1 MAQRYVAMLSMPASS
16 ATAKAELAAPGLG
29 GCSQRRHPKGL
40 QSGSTWSRAR
50 ERGRHELAGLGA
62 WQGAYK
68 LTRSRVS
75 GSGVMIGHYERD
87 SEIKFGDAYVGG

>member
-1 MAQRYVAMLSMPASS
+1 MLSMPASS

-40 QSGSTWSRAR
+40 QRDQEVRGLALR
-50 ERGRHELAGLGA
+50 RGRHELAGLGA